1 MLRFSTNLCVSE
13 ELTNEKFIDM
23 VFDWLNGSPH
33 YSFENLIWNK
43 QNDYFNKSNDDKQTI
58 NISRYDKEDTVAV
71 HLINRDNQVIWTN
84 DYILT
89 TKNKNRILSVQL
101 YSETEKIT
109 DKFPKEFNRPYLLKK
124 IITDGFGGLDNGL
137 KICDRFTYI
146 EEDNIELISDIINS
160 KVEYMM
166 PIVYVSTSFFDG
178 KHKVNCS
185 ELAKDLAGVAHVLV
199 EKNYRTSQLLKELTG
214 GKNPYN
220 GAIQIYYGKDYSN
233 RIIPSFYKNGNQIR
247 YEISNAVYSRLI
259 LGKIDDSLSWNKIQ
273 YNHLQLKNKE
283 DKDLIEL
290 SENIL
295 KDTEENLKNAKLRIE
310 DLEDEVSRLKL
321 KVQSFEYSYNKD
333 ENKKTAVFLE
343 TQEVDLYEGELND
356 IVLNLIKQE
365 IDKMCSDPNQKER
378 RKFHVLNS
386 LLQQNA
392 ISHNPEQIIENI
404 KNAIGNNNDLTRNQ
418 KRALCENGF
427 EIIDGDHYKLTYKG
441 DQRYNFTLAKTSS
454 DYRSKDNFLSK
465 IKNVL
470 FK

>member
-1 MLRFSTNLCVSE
+1 MLRFSTNLFVSE
-13 ELTNEKFIDM
+13 KLTNEKFIEM
-23 VFDWLNGSPH
+23 VFSWLNGSPH
-33 YSFENLIWNK
+33 YSFKDLVWNEE
-43 QNDYFNKSNDDKQTI
+43 NDYFNRSDDGKQTI
-58 NISRYDKEDTVAV
+58 NISKFDKEDTVAV
-71 HLINRDNQVIWTN
+71 RLINKDKQVIWTN

-89 TKNKNRILSVQL
+89 KNKNNRILSAQL

-109 DKFPKEFNRPYLLKK
+109 DKFPNEFNRPYLLKK
-124 IITDGFGGLDNGL
+124 IIKDGFGGIDNGL

-146 EEDNIELISDIINS
+146 EEDKIDLISNIINS

-166 PIVYVSTSFFDG
+166 PVVYVSTSFFDG

-199 EKNYRTSQLLKELTG
+199 EKNYRTSQLLKELTDG
-214 GKNPYN
+214 RNPYD

-310 DLEDEVSRLKL
+310 DLEDEINRLNYKL
-321 KVQSFEYSYNKD
+321 QSYEHRFNQEA
-333 ENKKTAVFLE
+333 NKKTNINLK
-343 TQEVDLYEGELND
+343 TQEIDLYDGELND
-356 IVLNLIKQE
+356 VVLKVIKQE
-365 IDKMCSDPNQKER
+365 VDKMSSDPNQKER
-378 RKFHVLNS
+378 RKFHILTD
-386 LLQQNA
+386 LLQQNI
-392 ISHNPEQIIENI
+392 ISQIPEKIVDEISKALGDSKSLSKKQ
-404 KNAIGNNNDLTRNQ
+404 R
-418 KRALCENGF
+418 RALNDNGF
-427 EIIDGDHYKLTYKG
+427 EIVDGDHYKLIYKG
-441 DQRYNFTLAKTSS
+441 DPKYSFTLAKTSS
-454 DYRSKDNFLSK
+454 DYRSKENLISE

>member
-1 MLRFSTNLCVSE
+1 MLRFLTNLFVSE
-13 ELTNEKFIDM
+13 ELTNENFIEM
-23 VFDWLNGSPH
+23 VFSWLNGSPH
-33 YSFENLIWNK
+33 YSFKDLDWNK
-43 QNDYFNKSNDDKQTI
+43 GNNYFKKSSNGEQTI
-58 NISRYDKEDTVAV
+58 NISKYDKEDTVAV
-71 HLINRDNQVIWTN
+71 HLINRDKQVIWTN

-89 TKNKNRILSVQL
+89 KNKSNRILSVQL

-109 DKFPKEFNRPYLLKK
+109 DRFPNEFNRPYLLKK
-124 IITDGFGGLDNGL
+124 IIKEGFGGIDNGL

-146 EEDNIELISDIINS
+146 EEDNIELISNIINS

-199 EKNYRTSQLLKELTG
+199 EKNYKTSQLLKEITDG
-214 GKNPYN
+214 RNPYN

-310 DLEDEVSRLKL
+310 DLEDEVSRLKF
-321 KVQSFEYSYNKD
+321 KVQSYEYSYNKD

-343 TQEVDLYEGELND
+343 TQEVDLYESELND

-404 KNAIGNNNDLTRNQ
+404 KNAIGNNNDLSRSQ
-418 KRALCENGF
+418 KRALFDYGF
-427 EIIDGDHYKLTYKG
+427 EVIDGDHYKLIYKG
-441 DQRYNFTLAKTSS
+441 DPRYSFTLAKTSS
-454 DYRSKDNFLSK
+454 DYRSKENLLSE